1 MLCVGQYRA
10 PGEIVSTSFD
20 SQNPTIVTLLELFP
34 FELKLSATA
43 VPVLHS
49 EASTLPN
56 IDPYCLCIDVNIEG
70 KLKRL
75 WLMPLDDG

>member
-1 MLCVGQYRA
+1 
-10 PGEIVSTSFD
+10 
-20 SQNPTIVTLLELFP
+20 
-34 FELKLSATA
+34 LKLSATA